1 MDTAFSFQQAIL
13 WLMPVMLLASA
24 AAGWVLATKLHRR
37 RLVGPSPCQRA
48 CCSPARVD
56 GLDHREFE
64 YLIRDLMI
72 RDGADKVK
80 RVGGAGDNGADVIAV
95 DPTGQ
100 RWIIQCKHR
109 KQGLAGA
116 PVGVREFQIL
126 NGTGRPVHKG
136 HVVVM
141 VTNGAVTRR
150 ARGFAQDQDLHV
162 IDRFL
167 LEDWIETDRPVWE
180 LLAITPRSH
189 ATSAVSAP
197 KPVADMVF
205 DPTLGSGSNEQQGVL
220 YTLAD
225 AYEAGFVPWKPTTM
239 RQYLVRSQRRGI
251 PLPRSTWDGQ
261 AHHFTE
267 EQLRTWLGNWQ
278 AKAGPNSKVH
288 ELPSE

>member
-1 MDTAFSFQQAIL
+1 ML
-13 WLMPVMLLASA
+13 WLTPIMLLASA
-24 AAGWVLATKLHRR
+24 ATGWVLATWRHRR
-37 RLVGPSPCQRA
+37 RPAVSPQCQRS

-72 RDGADKVK
+72 RDGADKVR
-80 RVGGAGDNGADVIAV
+80 RVGGAGDNGADVVAV
-95 DPTGQ
+95 DPAGK

-109 KQGLAGA
+109 KQGLSGA

-141 VTNGAVTRR
+141 VTNGAVTSR
-150 ARGFAQDQDLHV
+150 ARNFARDQKLHV

-167 LEDWIETDRPVWE
+167 LEDWIEAERPVWE
-180 LLAITPRSH
+180 LLDIDPRVGT
-189 ATSAVSAP
+189 ASALPAP
-197 KPVADMVF
+197 RPAAHDA
-205 DPTLGSGSNEQQGVL
+205 SGTDLCGPDEQQGPL
-220 YTLAD
+220 YTLAE

-239 RQYLVRSQRRGI
+239 RQYLSRSQRRGI

-261 AHHFTE
+261 AHHYTE
-267 EQLRTWLGNWQ
+267 EQLRTWLENWR
-278 AKAGPNSKVH
+278 AKAGPSSKVH
-288 ELPSE
+288 EIRSE